1 MLVQGVKKHS
11 VWVVFLGQRSVSKV
25 FSLCYYYFP
34 VVCYGNFILILLIL
48 NLLVF
53 TIPILQIEFYISFV
67 CCGKWEVLLHD
78 IYVVCLSVLPV
89 GSLADSNSWI
99 KWQGKL
105 QDRMA
110 GGKEEYNAFF
120 YSLVSTDTQVYIYFM
135 SGHILLIIG
144 SCCHLKIILKLLF
157 KEFMVYCIVLLSFTG
172 DVLLN

>member
-78 IYVVCLSVLPV
+78 IYAVYLSV
-89 GSLADSNSWI
+89 N
-99 KWQGKL
+99 
-105 QDRMA
+105 
-110 GGKEEYNAFF
+110 NAFCQWA
-120 YSLVSTDTQVYIYFM
+120 L
-135 SGHILLIIG
+135 LLIQIHELNGRESFRIG
-144 SCCHLKIILKLLF
+144 WLVAKRNIMHFFIPLCRPIPRYTFISCQAI
-157 KEFMVYCIVLLSFTG
+157 YY
-172 DVLLN
+172 